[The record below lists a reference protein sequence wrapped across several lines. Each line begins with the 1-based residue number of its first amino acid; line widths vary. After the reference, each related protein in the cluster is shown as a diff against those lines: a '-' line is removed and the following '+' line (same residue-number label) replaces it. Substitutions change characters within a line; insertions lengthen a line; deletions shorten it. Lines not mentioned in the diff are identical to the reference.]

1 MLTLCGFGV
10 SNYHNKIKLALLE
23 KQISFEEDAV
33 FPSQDETVLKRSP
46 LGKIPFIET
55 DQGSLSE
62 SQAILEYL
70 EEVYPAKP
78 LYPVDPYAR
87 AKIREFIFHLELNVE
102 TQARRLYGEAFF
114 GNPVSADIKEDAR
127 SRLEKG
133 LLGLNRLVSFSPYLL
148 GTEFS
153 AADVVAWPHFGL
165 IALASTIIYGEDL
178 LAKNIPQVTEYLA
191 LLQTRPAVQ
200 KVAED
205 REKALAL
212 MASRK

>member
-23 KQISFEEDAV
+23 KEISYEEETV

-78 LYPVDPYAR
+78 LYPADPYAR
-87 AKIREFIFHLELNVE
+87 AKAREFIFHLELNVE
-102 TQARRLYGEAFF
+102 TQARRLYAEAFF

-133 LLGLNRLVSFSPYLL
+133 LHGLNRLVSFSPYLL
-148 GTEFS
+148 GSEFS
-153 AADVVAWPHFGL
+153 VADVVAWPHFGL

-178 LAKNIPQVTEYLA
+178 LVKNIPQVTEYLA

-200 KVAED
+200 KVAAD